1 MIKGVVNPDLA
12 LSVKSAPTNLHSCIL
27 YEGVIINPMTDSEKQ
42 PLTLQKIID
51 SLDKLKIDELR
62 RLQKATNERI
72 QRRVDAWGKPLLS
85 DLVAGL
91 EWTEEYKDN
100 PPISDARL
108 QEIKD
113 GARPTD
119 TELEYIAEALEM
131 DTEELLQ
138 MLRFRQI

>member
-1 MIKGVVNPDLA
+1 
-12 LSVKSAPTNLHSCIL
+12 
-27 YEGVIINPMTDSEKQ
+27 MTDSNKIQ
-42 PLTLQKIID
+42 LTLQKILD
-51 SLDKLKIDELR
+51 SLDHLRMDELR
-62 RLQKATNERI
+62 TLQKATTERI
-72 QRRVDAWGKPLLS
+72 QRRVDALGKPLLS

-91 EWTEEYKDN
+91 EWTEEYKEN

-119 TELEYIAEALEM
+119 TELEYIAEGLEM